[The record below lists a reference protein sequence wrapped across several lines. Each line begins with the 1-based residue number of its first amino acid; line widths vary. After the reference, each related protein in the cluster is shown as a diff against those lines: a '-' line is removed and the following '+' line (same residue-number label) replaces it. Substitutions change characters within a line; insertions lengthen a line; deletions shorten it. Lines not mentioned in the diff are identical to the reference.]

1 MVLGK
6 RSGGEDMITLLVSL
20 FILLALGVPV
30 AFAIGL
36 SAFSYFAIF
45 NPSLIQ
51 ILPQR
56 MYAGVNSYAMIALPL
71 FIFMGQVM
79 NASTITK
86 QLIDFALIFVG
97 RLKGGLLYVDVA
109 ASMIFGGIS
118 GSSTSDVASIGQIL
132 IPEQQRRGYP
142 AHFAA
147 GITVASSTMGMIIPP
162 SIAMVIYAIA
172 AQESVGRMFL
182 GGAIPGILIGVSQL
196 MIVFIM
202 AKSHHYPREDVDTS
216 FRGVVSQFRKSI
228 LILIM
233 PLFVVGSVT
242 FGIATATESAAMGAV
257 YALVLGAVILR
268 KLSLK
273 DFYSCLTSSAMTSGK
288 IMMIIAFSQLYVWVL
303 ALERIPQMMV
313 GILLSLGLGPT
324 GTMLLIVLA
333 VLVVGTFLDVAPG
346 ILLLTPVFLPAA
358 VQLGISPIQFGVTLV
373 AALAVGACT
382 PPVGNCL
389 NVCAAVTGLRIGTIF
404 RGALPWLIGNVI
416 VLVIITLFPQLILW
430 LPNVLMGQS

>member
-45 NPSLIQ
+45 DPSLIQ

-97 RLKGGLLYVDVA
+97 RLKGGLLYVDVV

-142 AHFAA
+142 AHLAA

-162 SIAMVIYAIA
+162 SIAMVIYAIT

-202 AKSHHYPREDVDTS
+202 AKGHHYPREDVDTS
-216 FRGVVSQFRKSI
+216 FRGVVTQFRKSI

-273 DFYSCLTSSAMTSGK
+273 DFYNCLTNSAMTSGK

-303 ALERIPQMMV
+303 ALERIPEMMV
-313 GILLSLGLGPT
+313 GALLSLGLGPT

-333 VLVVGTFLDVAPG
+333 ILAVGTFLDVAPG

-358 VQLGISPIQFGVTLV
+358 VQLGVSPIQFGVTLV

-389 NVCAAVTGLRIGTIF
+389 NVCAAVTGFRIGMIF

-416 VLVIITLFPQLILW
+416 VLVLITLFPQLILW
-430 LPNVLMGQS
+430 LPNMLMG

>member
-1 MVLGK
+1 
-6 RSGGEDMITLLVSL
+6 MITLLVSL
-20 FILLALGVPV
+20 FLLLFLGVPV
-30 AFAIGL
+30 AYAIGL

-56 MYAGVNSYAMIALPL
+56 MFAGMNSYAMIALPL

-86 QLIDFALIFVG
+86 QLIDFSLIFVG
-97 RLKGGLLYVDVA
+97 RLRGGLLYVDVA

-118 GSSTSDVASIGQIL
+118 GSSTSDVASLGSIL

-172 AQESVGRMFL
+172 SQQSVGRLFL
-182 GGAIPGILIGVSQL
+182 GGAVPGILIGVSQL

-202 AKSHHYPREDVDTS
+202 AKHHHYPSEEVDTS
-216 FRGVVSQFRKSI
+216 LRGIASQFRKSI

-233 PLFVVGSVT
+233 PIFVVGSVT
-242 FGIATATESAAMGAV
+242 FGIATATESAAMGAF
-257 YALVLGAVILR
+257 YALILGAVVLR
-268 KLSLK
+268 KLTLR
-273 DFYSCLTSSAMTSGK
+273 DFYGCLKNSAMTSGK

-303 ALERIPQMMV
+303 ALERIPEM
-313 GILLSLGLGPT
+313 IAAALLALGLGPT

-333 VLVVGTFLDVAPG
+333 VLIVGTFLDVAPG

-358 VQLGISPIQFGVTLV
+358 VKLGVSPIQFGVTLV

-389 NVCAAVTGLRIGTIF
+389 NVCAAVTGMRIGTIF
-404 RGALPWLIGNVI
+404 RGALPWLLGNVL
-416 VLVIITLFPQLILW
+416 VLVLITLFPQLILW
-430 LPNVLMGQS
+430 LPDLLMGAR